1 MYKLSDFIDYH
12 MIISILSSVGIV
24 MLFLGI
30 FFFTYAAVVEEE
42 IVKINANIIV
52 EDLLDVIAPLLD
64 TKMKTNLVKSLKYPN
79 MEEADNSVAKNNS
92 NVMTDS
98 IIKLGIISSVM
109 IVLSVGLAY
118 YTKNNYLNI
127 IGLNLII
134 LIFIGLT
141 EYTFLNMIIKKF
153 IAADTNYVRYLILKN
168 LNEKL
173 SITV

>member
-1 MYKLSDFIDYH
+1 
-12 MIISILSSVGIV
+12 
-24 MLFLGI
+24 
-30 FFFTYAAVVEEE
+30 
-42 IVKINANIIV
+42 
-52 EDLLDVIAPLLD
+52 
-64 TKMKTNLVKSLKYPN
+64 

-109 IVLSVGLAY
+109 IVLSIGLAY